1 MMCCNRP
8 VLKAFRAVSVAY
20 ADYIV
25 NKSED
30 RLQSLTARLRAIR
43 SEYVMDLQALS
54 LTTAL
59 MSDVELEFDSFTEAV
74 KSIAARELDIA
85 SSAVAEEGERVAV
98 KVERMLNPSNEKQV

>member
-1 MMCCNRP
+1 MMCTNHP
-8 VLKAFRAVSVAY
+8 AQKACRAVAVAF
-20 ADYIV
+20 ADYSIDKAE
-25 NKSED
+25 NRLERLSD
-30 RLQSLTARLRAIR
+30 RLKDIR
-43 SEYVMDLQALS
+43 HEFVLDLQAMS

-98 KVERMLNPSNEKQV
+98 KVERMLSPKT